1 MTTPAAA
8 ADYQSDISGLICAFR
23 FKGGGPATEIASP
36 AVADLLARIA
46 QDGDAPEDGAFLW
59 LHLNLS
65 QAGCVRWL
73 QAHLDLPD
81 TFIAML
87 GGEAHSTRIEQQ
99 EGALVAVFN
108 DVIFDFDRTPAQV
121 STLWV
126 CAHRKLLVTLRRKP
140 LRSLDRLREHVRRGE
155 PFRCV

>member
-140 LRSLDRLREHVRRGE
+140 LRSLDRLREHVRRG
-155 PFRCV
+155 